1 MSADLL
7 FQITN
12 TAVLPAWLLLA
23 VRPGWR
29 VSQVVAFGVAV
40 PLLALTYTVLLAS
53 LLATGGMNENPDFS
67 TLDGVMG
74 LFSDRYGFVAAWTHY
89 LAFDLFVGAWI
100 ARDAAAI
107 GISRWWLL
115 PALFFTLMAG
125 PFGLLIYLVIRQV
138 RLKKPV
144 PAPLPFERATQ
155 EYAYP

>member
-12 TAVLPAWLLLA
+12 TGVLPVWLLLA

-29 VSQVVAFGVAV
+29 WSQIAAFGVAV
-40 PLLALTYTVLLAS
+40 PLLALTYAAVLISLMAS
-53 LLATGGMNENPDFS
+53 GGMAENPDFGS
-67 TLDGVMG
+67 IDGVQA

-100 ARDAAAI
+100 ARDGSTLGLPRLI
-107 GISRWWLL
+107 LV

-125 PFGLLIYLVIRQV
+125 PFGLLIYLVFRQV
-138 RLKKPV
+138 KLRSAL
-144 PAPLPFERATQ
+144 AEPLPFANKERAH
-155 EYAYP
+155 P